1 MIYIIIPS
9 NKHEKLIIHV
19 MCKCYCSYKFWI
31 TSIFYLC

>member
-19 MCKCYCSYKFWI
+19 MCKCYCSYKYFLP
-31 TSIFYLC
+31 YL